1 MRMRLLRLSIALA
14 LLLAVPALATLVAG
28 CQVEDRT
35 PFGSRRDEDA
45 VRGVVAGYYRSVSAQ
60 RWDSAGRALWDS
72 AAVTVRPRSDSG
84 WVDFHDAAHYLAY
97 LADRDRGLRPG
108 DLGPRMTR
116 IDFRQEGGVAAVWVS
131 LRLNEGGSPAD
142 RHEVG
147 RVDHFVLRRFGM
159 RWQIVNLVSVP
170 EPAARAS

>member
-1 MRMRLLRLSIALA
+1 MRPLRLSTALA
-14 LLLAVPALATLVAG
+14 LLLAAPILATLVAG
-28 CQVEDRT
+28 CRVEDRT

-45 VRGVVAGYYRSVSAQ
+45 VRSVVANYYRNVSAQ
-60 RWDSAGRALWDS
+60 RWDSAGSALWDS
-72 AAVTVRPRSDSG
+72 AAVTVRPRTDSG
-84 WVDFHDAAHYLAY
+84 WVDFRDASHYLAY

-108 DLGPRMTR
+108 DLGARMTR
-116 IDFRQEGGVAAVWVS
+116 IDFRQEGGIAAVWVTV
-131 LRLNEGGSPAD
+131 RLNEGASPTD

-170 EPAARAS
+170 ETAARAS